1 MNQIELLGQKL
12 RELREN
18 KKYSLRELAKKINI
32 PYQTLSKYEN
42 GNSVPPSDVLALFAT
57 FYDVSTDY
65 LLGITT
71 HKTADPKI
79 REVAEYLGLEDSTV
93 ELLLAYREL
102 YDEISISKT
111 SVLEIMLKDHDF
123 LIVIDRCCAAINHK
137 KANFQLGTGELDDCY
152 KDAVFHF
159 YKVIQENFFN
169 IDSSSK
175 FQNPSDDGMLIYKKS
190 KKLLQDKK

>member
-1 MNQIELLGQKL
+1 MNRIDTLGRNL
-12 RELREN
+12 RELRN
-18 KKYSLRELAKKINI
+18 QKKLSLRDLGAIIGI

-42 GNSVPPSDVLALFAT
+42 AQTSPPSDVLAKLAE
-57 FYDVSTDY
+57 FYGVSTDY
-65 LLGITT
+65 LLGMTT
-71 HKTADPKI
+71 HKTSNPKI
-79 REVAEYLGLEDSTV
+79 REVADYLGVEDSTI

-111 SVLEIMLKDHDF
+111 NVLETMLKDHDF